1 MNTLTIQIE
10 DFKNE
15 VLESIEVSMD
25 EFYTYRIMQMDY

>member
-15 VLESIEVSMD
+15 VLESIEVSTD
-25 EFYTYRIMQMDY
+25 KFHSHRELKTFA